1 MSGETPVTKLA
12 SSIGALAILAWF
24 AFLGPLGALIL
35 YGVAYSMLCENRE
48 MTTFLIGL
56 TSIPVSLT
64 VLWGAISGM
73 YLSDTIWNKSSLKDA
88 GRAKYRI

>member
-1 MSGETPVTKLA
+1 MSGESPVTKLA
-12 SSIGALAILAWF
+12 SSVGTLAILAWF

-56 TSIPVSLT
+56 TSVPVSLT
-64 VLWGAISGM
+64 VLWGTVSVMALTESLGK
-73 YLSDTIWNKSSLKDA
+73 KSAVKND
-88 GRAKYRI
+88 GRVKFRI

>member
-12 SSIGALAILAWF
+12 SSIGTLAILAWF

-56 TSIPVSLT
+56 TSVPVSLT
-64 VLWGAISGM
+64 VLWGTVSVMALTESLGK
-73 YLSDTIWNKSSLKDA
+73 KSSVKND
-88 GRAKYRI
+88 GRVKFRI